1 LAYGQA
7 VSQGSGDLSVM
18 TYNANEGKDYLEVER
33 ATTSSQFLI
42 AVGQTITQVSATD
55 PPARMRALATQIL
68 AAQPTLV
75 SLQELDHWYSGFQRT
90 DRFVWACVP

>member
-1 LAYGQA
+1 LVAVCPLAYGQA
-7 VSQGSGDLSVM
+7 VSQGSCDLRVM

-55 PPARMRALATQIL
+55 PPAHAGSRDTN
-68 AAQPTLV
+68 PCGTT
-75 SLQELDHWYSGFQRT
+75 HTG
-90 DRFVWACVP
+90 